1 MLNNS
6 QLRHHAKQVLDS
18 LTKILTALITHT
30 TANLE
35 QDIQRIGRTHFHHD
49 VKKEYFGV
57 S

>member
-6 QLRHHAKQVLDS
+6 QFRHHAKQVIYS
-18 LTKILTALITHT
+18 LTKILTALVTHT